1 MTTLAVLA
9 AFGAVIT
16 VTAEYVRWQANR
28 DLSAKDQRI
37 TQLERQLAE
46 SQAQTTQLV
55 TDSRAMWNEWAG
67 R

>member
-1 MTTLAVLA
+1 MTTLAFLA

-28 DLSAKDQRI
+28 DLAAKDQRI